1 MGYVSRLKVAVYW
14 YLQALLGFFSAFL
27 FRLGKGKGGVD
38 SLEKSLDFSETSAGE
53 FTCGETEMMNMSE
66 DSEVEGEKNSGG
78 FTFRFPTYE
87 EFISGNRGIGIG
99 VESVDSEVALNKDL
113 KQSDYEGE
121 DASNEENG
129 DSDIHV
135 CSKEETEV
143 TNFGEIKDLKQSHP
157 EEEDLSSEENENSDI
172 HVCSKEET
180 EVTNFGEIKD
190 LKQSHP
196 DEEDVCNEENENV
209 GSKEETEVTNFGEI
223 KDLKQSHPGE
233 EDVSYGENENV
244 GSKEETEVMNFGEIK
259 DLKQSHPDEED
270 VSNEENENSD
280 SDVCRKEETEV
291 TNFGEIKDL
300 EQSHP
305 DEEDVSNEENQNVDI
320 HVCSKEE
327 TEVTDFGENKDLKQ
341 SDYRGKDVSDE
352 ENENPDSD
360 VCRKVET
367 EVANLGDEK
376 REFGKA
382 ESDSQWD
389 LDFTDK
395 TSFKSE
401 KDSLVTD
408 SDSASLTFE
417 HMQYLMGR
425 LVDSYSEGF
434 LSDED
439 FGGEFKLDDN
449 SNHMDTEESHD
460 EMSEENQEFGTS
472 DQDDSAIMD
481 EHLEEFKQDGNDSL
495 ETMESEFLSENDFH
509 EGAGNFEDWGLDDS
523 LESLEPEFLS
533 ENDFREDL
541 GELEDWDSDDEVF
554 TNNLSESQ
562 NPMSENESDLDY
574 GDANK
579 MESLWEHQDLLEQ
592 IKMELKKVRAT
603 GLPTIFEESES
614 PKMDDLKPWK
624 IDERFQREDC
634 IGELMKFN
642 KSYRERM
649 RKLDI
654 LTYQKLY
661 AIGFLQKD
669 PLKDP
674 FQLLSS
680 QKSSGPGLKSLKSVW
695 PFKQKS
701 GEIDPVAKFIKEIQC
716 ELEVVYVGQM
726 CLSWEFLHWQYGK
739 ALDLWDSDPRGIHRY
754 NEVAGEF
761 QQFQVL
767 LQRFIEDER
776 FQAPRVRYYIK
787 SRYDFRNLLQ
797 VPVIREDNLKDRKKA
812 MKFEKG
818 DFAITSDILVEILE
832 ECIRIFWRFVKADN
846 DSSTVQVKCQKG
858 GVHPEIENADDLEL
872 LMEVRR
878 SLQKKERKLRDT
890 LRSENC
896 VLRRFRRSC
905 RDDDED
911 SDHVLYFFSQ
921 VDMKLVSRVLNMS
934 RLTKEQLVWC
944 HNKLSR
950 IRFVNRR
957 IHVDPSFL
965 LFP

>member
-27 FRLGKGKGGVD
+27 SRLGKGRVD
-38 SLEKSLDFSETSAGE
+38 SLEKSLDFSETSGE
-53 FTCGETEMMNMSE
+53 FTCGETETMNMSEELNSAVRSE
-66 DSEVEGEKNSGG
+66 DSEVESEKNSGG

-87 EFISGNRGIGIG
+87 EFINGKRGIGID
-99 VESVDSEVALNKDL
+99 DSEANVKQLDLSSKDVCLEVALNKDL
-113 KQSDYEGE
+113 KQSDCEGE
-121 DASNEENG
+121 GVSNEENG

-135 CSKEETEV
+135 CSKEETGVINFGEIKDMKQSHSKGEDVSEKENEISDIHVCSKEETDVTNFGEIKDLKQSDYEGEDVSNEENENSDIHVCSKVETEV
-143 TNFGEIKDLKQSHP
+143 TNFGEIKDLKQSDY
-157 EEEDLSSEENENSDI
+157 EGEDVSNEENENSDI

-190 LKQSHP
+190 LKQS
-196 DEEDVCNEENENV
+196 DYEA
-209 GSKEETEVTNFGEI
+209 
-223 KDLKQSHPGE
+223 
-233 EDVSYGENENV
+233 
-244 GSKEETEVMNFGEIK
+244 
-259 DLKQSHPDEED
+259 ED
-270 VSNEENENSD
+270 VSNEENEKSD

-291 TNFGEIKDL
+291 AKLGE
-300 EQSHP
+300 
-305 DEEDVSNEENQNVDI
+305 
-320 HVCSKEE
+320 
-327 TEVTDFGENKDLKQ
+327 
-341 SDYRGKDVSDE
+341 
-352 ENENPDSD
+352 
-360 VCRKVET
+360 
-367 EVANLGDEK
+367 EK

-382 ESDSQWD
+382 ESDSQCD

-395 TSFKSE
+395 ASFQSE
-401 KDSLVTD
+401 KDSSVTD
-408 SDSASLTFE
+408 SDSSSLTFE
-417 HMQYLMGR
+417 HMQSLMGRR
-425 LVDSYSEGF
+425 LVDSHSEGF

-439 FGGEFKLDDN
+439 FGGEEFKLNDLN
-449 SNHMDTEESHD
+449 NMDTD
-460 EMSEENQEFGTS
+460 ENQEFGTS
-472 DQDDSAIMD
+472 DQDNSVVMD
-481 EHLEEFKQDGNDSL
+481 EHLEEFKQDGNDSYSL
-495 ETMESEFLSENDFH
+495 ETIESEFLSENDFH
-509 EGAGNFEDWGLDDS
+509 EGAGSFEDWGLDDI
-523 LESLEPEFLS
+523 LETLEPEFLS
-533 ENDFREDL
+533 ENDFREDW
-541 GELEDWDSDDEVF
+541 ELDDEFF
-554 TNNLSESQ
+554 TNNLSESG
-562 NPMSENESDLDY
+562 NLVSENESDFDY

-592 IKMELKKVRAT
+592 IKMELRKVKAK

-674 FQLLSS
+674 FQLLST
-680 QKSSGPGLKSLKSVW
+680 QKSSGPALKFW
-695 PFKQKS
+695 PFKHKS
-701 GEIDPVAKFIKEIQC
+701 GEIDPVAKFVKEIQC

-767 LQRFIEDER
+767 LQRFIEDES
-776 FQAPRVRYYIK
+776 FQGPRVRYYIK

-846 DSSTVQVKCQKG
+846 DSTVPVK

-896 VLRRFRRSC
+896 VLRRFRRC
-905 RDDDED
+905 RDDDDDD
-911 SDHVLYFFSQ
+911 SDHVLHFFSQ

-934 RLTKEQLVWC
+934 RLTTEQLVWC

-965 LFP
+965 LFPC